1 MAGFEPGASWFRDEH
16 STVTPHDPTVS
27 PFPHTSLGVK
37 KGPEID
43 RSQEEGR
50 NRIVIRRYRESD
62 KVNRT
67 PRTQICRR
75 ERLNRHRLVELK
87 HSRLVTM
94 GWEEKEF
101 AAVFYSEPGVLG
113 FLANVLSAFLAAVGN
128 MIDPAEQT
136 VVGTVIT
143 GVHLIVIGGFVQ
155 LVAGLLSFRKYD
167 HLAATAFV
175 TFAALWSS
183 MGVLRILEATSGVT
197 VTSATLPGLV
207 SYACVALVLSVTSA
221 TTNYIMPPVALT
233 AAVLLSFET
242 VGLYHVWGKKVAF
255 ALEVVLV
262 LIALYGATALLLK
275 GVFQRWVI
283 PGFAAIFAF
292 HYLGFT
298 ASFPTATPWVGL
310 ALVSLIIA
318 AYYSFLR
325 NDAFHC
331 VMFGS
336 QATFWLCQAAGLAA
350 YSLAGE
356 GHGLRSPLLGT
367 WAFFPTFVLLVLVS
381 LTKDKVTLANNLVF
395 ALLSVAWFSAI
406 PLAGGKYAAGALCAA
421 LSLLSLYSSFA
432 NLINSV
438 AEKPIMWVGS
448 KSVTMATLREG
459 LQRFRCCQPDRE
471 TNSKKNADDRCRED
485 SADTLAFLS
494 NAVAAW
500 AALSGN
506 SAGTAAVHM
515 AWIVGAGIL
524 VQLLSAL
531 LSLKVKTTAKPAG
544 MVYLANAL
552 MWGVWTLV
560 SGSIEGDVLVLHPY
574 LPIPIL
580 TPSIL
585 TYTHSTPVLS
595 YTHST
600 PVLTY
605 THSTPV
611 LPTPILHPYYLH
623 PYYLHPFYTRYIF
636 PNNSALDN
644 HQDSLLVGVIV
655 LMVINL
661 GSVVSSCFVSKIWL
675 VTTVLAEVVQVC
687 LLLHTL
693 DKLPSHLAEACLG
706 VLGVV
711 CLYGAGAGLLA
722 AVCGVD
728 VLPGRGPVWQVNSD
742 TEEES
747 SSGQLTIPTPSSRKT
762 SGLRTIADLLDGGGV
777 CGIPTDTVYA
787 LAASCKH
794 PDAIKRIYHVKSRP
808 AEKPICVCI
817 SHLGQL
823 EAARPGFS
831 PLLWDFMRR
840 CYPGGISCV
849 VPKGDWLAN
858 LGLGDAVSYIGTSD
872 SICIR
877 VPDSTATAHLVSMT
891 GPLGITSANPSGE
904 PDSTHHDMVLSS
916 LGDKIDGMLCDGPSN
931 ELVASTVVNCM
942 KIDEV
947 GISFFRVG
955 CTPQERVEQL
965 FAQAKEAV
973 QHAQLEASINS
984 L

>member
-1 MAGFEPGASWFRDEH
+1 
-16 STVTPHDPTVS
+16 
-27 PFPHTSLGVK
+27 
-37 KGPEID
+37 
-43 RSQEEGR
+43 
-50 NRIVIRRYRESD
+50 
-62 KVNRT
+62 
-67 PRTQICRR
+67 
-75 ERLNRHRLVELK
+75 
-87 HSRLVTM
+87 M

-136 VVGTVIT
+136 VAGTVIT

-183 MGVLRILEATSGVT
+183 MGVLRILEATSSTAAVI
-197 VTSATLPGLV
+197 SATLPGLV

-233 AAVLLSFET
+233 AAILLSFET
-242 VGLYHVWGKKVAF
+242 VGLYYGWGKKVAF
-255 ALEVVLV
+255 ALEIVLV

-283 PGFAAIFAF
+283 PGFGNAPFNVLLFGTRAGTSQNRSKEEEKKKNTKYAEPMGLGYLSNVPVAAIFAF

-298 ASFPTATPWVGL
+298 VSFPAATPWVGL

-318 AYYSFLR
+318 SYYSFLR

-331 VMFGS
+331 IMFGS

-350 YSLAGE
+350 HSLTG
-356 GHGLRSPLLGT
+356 GNYDVRSPLLGT
-367 WAFFPTFVLLVLVS
+367 WAFLPTFVLLVLVS
-381 LTKDKVTLANNLVF
+381 LTKDKVTLVNNLVF
-395 ALLSVAWFSAI
+395 ALLSVAWFSVI
-406 PLAGGKYAAGALCAA
+406 PLAGAKYAVGALCAA
-421 LSLLSLYSSFA
+421 LSVLSLYSSFA

-448 KSVTMATLREG
+448 RLVAMTTLREG
-459 LQRFRCCQPDRE
+459 FKKVRCCRPARE
-471 TNSKKNADDRCRED
+471 TSSAKDADDVCREG
-485 SADTLAFLS
+485 SSDTLAFLS

-506 SAGTAAVHM
+506 AVGIAAVHM

-531 LSLKVKTTAKPAG
+531 LSLKVKKTAKPAG
-544 MVYLANAL
+544 MVYIASAL

-560 SGSIEGDVLVLHPY
+560 RFSG
-574 LPIPIL
+574 
-580 TPSIL
+580 
-585 TYTHSTPVLS
+585 
-595 YTHST
+595 
-600 PVLTY
+600 
-605 THSTPV
+605 
-611 LPTPILHPYYLH
+611 
-623 PYYLHPFYTRYIF
+623 YIF
-636 PNNSALDN
+636 QNNPLGD

-661 GSVVSSCFVSKIWL
+661 GSMVSSCFVSKIWL
-675 VTTVLAEVVQVC
+675 VTTVLMEVVQVC
-687 LLLHTL
+687 LLLFTL
-693 DKLPSHLAEACLG
+693 DKLPSHLAEAFLG
-706 VLGVV
+706 LLGVV
-711 CLYGAGAGLLA
+711 CLYGAGAALLA
-722 AVCGVD
+722 AVIGVD
-728 VLPGRGPVWQVNSD
+728 VLPGRGPIWQINID
-742 TEEES
+742 TEDDPGT
-747 SSGQLTIPTPSSRKT
+747 GQLTIPTPSSKKT
-762 SGLRTIADLLDGGGV
+762 SGLRTIADVLDAGGV

-794 PDAIKRIYHVKSRP
+794 PEAIKRIYHVKSRP

-823 EAARPGFS
+823 EAAGPDFS

-849 VPKGDWLAN
+849 VPKGEWLAN

-942 KIDEV
+942 KIDEA

-973 QHAQLEASINS
+973 EHAQFEASINS
-984 L
+984 S

>member
-1 MAGFEPGASWFRDEH
+1 
-16 STVTPHDPTVS
+16 
-27 PFPHTSLGVK
+27 
-37 KGPEID
+37 
-43 RSQEEGR
+43 
-50 NRIVIRRYRESD
+50 
-62 KVNRT
+62 
-67 PRTQICRR
+67 
-75 ERLNRHRLVELK
+75 
-87 HSRLVTM
+87 M

-128 MIDPAEQT
+128 MIDPGEQT

-255 ALEVVLV
+255 ALEVILV

-283 PGFAAIFAF
+283 PGFGNAPFNVLLFGTKAGGSKNKSKEEEKKKNTKYAEPMGLGYLSNVPVTAIFAF

-298 ASFPTATPWVGL
+298 VSFPTATPWVGL

-356 GHGLRSPLLGT
+356 NHGLRSPLLGT
-367 WAFFPTFVLLVLVS
+367 WAFLPTFLLLILVS

-395 ALLSVAWFSAI
+395 ALLSVAWFSVI

-448 KSVTMATLREG
+448 KSVSMATLREG
-459 LQRFRCCQPDRE
+459 FQRFRCCQAARE
-471 TNSKKNADDRCRED
+471 TSSKKNADDRCRED

-506 SAGTAAVHM
+506 SVGTAAVHM

-560 SGSIEGDVLVLHPY
+560 RFSG
-574 LPIPIL
+574 
-580 TPSIL
+580 
-585 TYTHSTPVLS
+585 
-595 YTHST
+595 
-600 PVLTY
+600 
-605 THSTPV
+605 
-611 LPTPILHPYYLH
+611 
-623 PYYLHPFYTRYIF
+623 YIF

-675 VTTVLAEVVQVC
+675 MTTILAEVVQVC

-693 DKLPSHLAEACLG
+693 DKLPAHLAEACLG
-706 VLGVV
+706 LLGVV

>member
-1 MAGFEPGASWFRDEH
+1 
-16 STVTPHDPTVS
+16 
-27 PFPHTSLGVK
+27 
-37 KGPEID
+37 
-43 RSQEEGR
+43 
-50 NRIVIRRYRESD
+50 
-62 KVNRT
+62 
-67 PRTQICRR
+67 
-75 ERLNRHRLVELK
+75 
-87 HSRLVTM
+87 M

-128 MIDPAEQT
+128 MIEPAEQP

-183 MGVLRILEATSGVT
+183 MGVLRILGATSFAASSAT
-197 VTSATLPGLV
+197 VVNATDATVVNATAATVINDATLPGLV
-207 SYACVALVLSVTSA
+207 SYACVAVVLSVTSA
-221 TTNYIMPPVALT
+221 TTNYVMPPVALT
-233 AAVLLSFET
+233 AAILLSFET
-242 VGLYHVWGKKVAF
+242 VGLYHSWGKKVAF

-283 PGFAAIFAF
+283 PGFGNAPFNVLLFGTKAGTSKSKSKEEEKKKNTKYAEPMGLGYLSNVPVAAIFAF

-298 ASFPTATPWVGL
+298 ESFPAATPWVGL

-318 AYYSFLR
+318 SYYSFLR

-331 VMFGS
+331 IMFGT
-336 QATFWLCQAAGLAA
+336 QASFWLCQAAGLVA
-350 YSLAGE
+350 YSLTGE
-356 GHGLRSPLLGT
+356 HDLRSPLLGT
-367 WAFFPTFVLLVLVS
+367 WAFLPTFVLLVLVS
-381 LTKDKVTLANNLVF
+381 LTKDKVTLVNNFVF
-395 ALLSVAWFSAI
+395 ALLSVAWFSVI
-406 PLAGGKYAAGALCAA
+406 PLAGAKYAVGGLCTA
-421 LSLLSLYSSFA
+421 LSVLSLYSSFA

-448 KSVTMATLREG
+448 KFVAMTTLREG
-459 LQRFRCCQPDRE
+459 FQRFRCCRPARE
-471 TNSKKNADDRCRED
+471 ISTDKDADGMCREG
-485 SADTLAFLS
+485 SAETLAFLS

-506 SAGTAAVHM
+506 AVNTAAVHM

-531 LSLKVKTTAKPAG
+531 LSLKVKQTAKPAG
-544 MVYLANAL
+544 MVYIASAL

-560 SGSIEGDVLVLHPY
+560 RHSG
-574 LPIPIL
+574 
-580 TPSIL
+580 
-585 TYTHSTPVLS
+585 
-595 YTHST
+595 
-600 PVLTY
+600 
-605 THSTPV
+605 
-611 LPTPILHPYYLH
+611 
-623 PYYLHPFYTRYIF
+623 YIF
-636 PNNSALDN
+636 QNTSLGH

-661 GSVVSSCFVSKIWL
+661 GSMVSSCFVSKIWL
-675 VTTVLAEVVQVC
+675 VTTVLMEVVQVC
-687 LLLHTL
+687 LLLFTL
-693 DKLPSHLAEACLG
+693 DKLPSHLAEAFLG
-706 VLGVV
+706 LLGVV
-711 CLYGAGAGLLA
+711 CLYGAGTALLA
-722 AVCGVD
+722 AVLGVD
-728 VLPGRGPVWQVNSD
+728 VLPGRGPIWQVNTD

-747 SSGQLTIPTPSSRKT
+747 SSDQLTIPTPSSKKT
-762 SGLRTIADLLDGGGV
+762 SGLRTIADLLDAGGV

-794 PDAIKRIYHVKSRP
+794 PEAIKRIYHIKSRP

-823 EAARPGFS
+823 EAAQPGFS

-973 QHAQLEASINS
+973 GQNAQLEASINS
-984 L
+984 I